1 MSDLKPSTYLT
12 KRFTSALE
20 YAIKWH
26 QDEYHQVRKST
37 SLNYLCHP
45 MGVASLVLEAGGDE
59 DQAIA
64 ALLHDVPE
72 DCGGEKRLKK
82 IGKKYGSRVEKI
94 VRECSDS
101 LVDGIA
107 DKAPWRERKQAHI
120 DHIAHADPATLLVV
134 AADKLHNGRAIVMD
148 LSIQKAKVWDR
159 FNAWDLDSAKKRIP
173 GTCSKNVHWYY
184 ESMYKE
190 LKKRDVSESVLNPLR
205 EVVKDL
211 EGHVGE

>member
-1 MSDLKPSTYLT
+1 MSDLKPSTYLS

-72 DCGGEKRLKK
+72 DCGGESRLAE
-82 IGKKYGSRVEKI
+82 ILADFGPRVEKI

-101 LVDGIA
+101 LVDEIA
-107 DKAPWRERKQAHI
+107 DKAPWRERKQTHI

-159 FNAWDLDSAKKRIP
+159 FNAWDLSEAKERIP
-173 GTCSKNVHWYY
+173 GTCSTNVHWYY
-184 ESMYKE
+184 NSMYQE
-190 LKKRDVSESVLNPLR
+190 LKKRAVSASVLNPLKD
-205 EVVKDL
+205 VVDVLKS
-211 EGHVGE
+211 HVGE